1 MLSRRGLLA
10 MAGAAPLVWS
20 LSEGG
25 SASAAV
31 APPADLGVQLWMV
44 RQSMAQD
51 FPGTLKALAD
61 LGVRKVELAGAPD
74 LSGAELRAAFD
85 AAGLACVSGH
95 LPILQMTDAELDHRL
110 AYAREIGMT
119 TVAAPMPGFAGLLEI
134 APADRFAALM
144 AHPLTADDWRWNADR
159 LNQIGE
165 KARSAGVAI
174 AYHNHNVEFADVG
187 GQTAMDLLLERVD
200 PAQAHF
206 QFDVGNAVLGG
217 ADPFDLLA
225 RHPGRFRSAHLKDW
239 RAPLQPTTRLA
250 SPASAAFGQ
259 GVIDWARWRRASAE
273 AGIAISFIERENMPV
288 GEEVAAAGQALQY
301 FTTLQG
307 NRA

>member
-1 MLSRRGLLA
+1 
-10 MAGAAPLVWS
+10 MAGAAPVVWS
-20 LSEGG
+20 MSEGG
-25 SASAAV
+25 AAAAA
-31 APPADLGVQLWMV
+31 APAPSDLGVQLWMV

-51 FPGTLKALAD
+51 FPGTLKALSD
-61 LGVRKVELAGAPD
+61 LGVGKVELAGAPD
-74 LSGAELRAAFD
+74 LSGAELRRAFD
-85 AAGLACVSGH
+85 AAGLACISGH

-119 TVAAPMPGFAGLLEI
+119 TIAAPMPGFAGLLDV

-144 AHPLTADDWRWNADR
+144 AHPLTADDWRWNAER

-165 KARSAGVAI
+165 KAKAADVAI

-217 ADPFDLLA
+217 ADPYDLLA
-225 RHPGRFRSAHLKDW
+225 RHPGRFKSAHLKDW
-239 RAPLQPTTRLA
+239 RAPIQPTTRLA
-250 SPASAAFGQ
+250 TPSSAPFGE
-259 GVIDWARWRRASAE
+259 GVIDWARWRRASAA
-273 AGIAISFIERENMPV
+273 AGIAVSFIERENMPA
-288 GEEVAAAGQALQY
+288 GEDIAAAGQALRY

-307 NRA
+307 HRA

>member
-1 MLSRRGLLA
+1 MLSRRGFLA
-10 MAGAAPLVWS
+10 MAGAAPVVCS
-20 LSEGG
+20 MSEGG
-25 SASAAV
+25 AAAAA
-31 APPADLGVQLWMV
+31 APAPSDLGVQLWMV

-74 LSGAELRAAFD
+74 LSGDELRRAFD
-85 AAGLACVSGH
+85 AAGLACISGH
-95 LPILQMTDAELDHRL
+95 LPILQMTDVELDHRL
-110 AYAREIGMT
+110 TYAREIGMT
-119 TVAAPMPGFAGLLEI
+119 TVAAPMPGFAGLLDV
-134 APADRFAALM
+134 APADRFSALM

-187 GQTAMDLLLERVD
+187 GLTAMELLLERVD

-217 ADPFDLLA
+217 ADPYDLLA
-225 RHPGRFRSAHLKDW
+225 RHPGRFKSAHLKDW
-239 RAPLQPTTRLA
+239 RAPIQPTTRLA
-250 SPASAAFGQ
+250 APASAAFGE

-273 AGIAISFIERENMPV
+273 AGIVTSFIERENMPV
-288 GEEVAAAGQALQY
+288 GQEVAAAGQALQY

-307 NRA
+307 TRA